1 VEADAERGGR
11 QKRQHFSPQLI
22 RTFNDDYGRYRQ
34 QQQVTTVDIHQPAI
48 DDEDEPMP
56 QPPLSIRNDNYIE
69 RHPYDFNFPTQRDEV
84 REHSAPSAFMSTTS
98 LYANNNNS
106 TTDNQRG
113 HGQSLLQRGNS
124 IGRKPPTRPPQPS
137 GSMVSLSQ
145 QVRQMQEAANQ
156 LGSTTQGLRRQ
167 PSQQLRQMQ
176 EMANQLP
183 PSTSQAHHR
192 QPSQENISRK
202 ERERRSQQNVDPDI
216 RTQMDYRRKAL
227 REDDE

>member
-1 VEADAERGGR
+1 
-11 QKRQHFSPQLI
+11 
-22 RTFNDDYGRYRQ
+22 
-34 QQQVTTVDIHQPAI
+34 
-48 DDEDEPMP
+48 MP

-69 RHPYDFNFPTQRDEV
+69 SHPYDFNFPTQRDEV

-98 LYANNNNS
+98 LYANNSN
-106 TTDNQRG
+106 TTADNQRG
-113 HGQSLLQRGNS
+113 QGQSLLQRGNS
-124 IGRKPPTRPPQPS
+124 IGRKPPPRPSQPS

-145 QVRQMQEAANQ
+145 QVRQMQEAASQ
-156 LGSTTQGLRRQ
+156 LGSTSQGLRRQ
-167 PSQQLRQMQ
+167 PSQQLRQMH

-183 PSTSQAHHR
+183 PSSSQAHHR
-192 QPSQENISRK
+192 QQPSPENISRK